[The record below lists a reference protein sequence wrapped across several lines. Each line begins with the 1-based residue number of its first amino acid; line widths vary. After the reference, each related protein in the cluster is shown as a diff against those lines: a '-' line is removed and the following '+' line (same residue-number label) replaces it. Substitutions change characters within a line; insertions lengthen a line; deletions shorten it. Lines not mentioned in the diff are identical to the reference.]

1 VAAGTHIAGSAPSA
15 IESTKETDVQ
25 KRVIESSQ
33 RSYARLA
40 GLMYLVV
47 LILDIV
53 GLLIAS
59 TIAGSG
65 SFVEVSHRIL
75 ANETLYRVGL
85 SIALAGSVATIVL
98 AVSLYATLK
107 RVDGNLTM
115 MALLFRVAETAI
127 GAVGIVVAFSV
138 LQIQVAANH
147 ASAFGANQ
155 LDALANFSPSGIQV
169 SAIFFCV
176 GSTIFFYV
184 FLKSGY
190 IPRVLSAWGIFAS
203 VVYLV
208 VWFTD
213 LILPNHSGLITILGS
228 LPILIAEVGTALW
241 LLIAG
246 IRPATPSR
254 IQ

>member
-1 VAAGTHIAGSAPSA
+1 MQERMVG
-15 IESTKETDVQ
+15 D
-25 KRVIESSQ
+25 SQ

-47 LILDIV
+47 LVLDIV
-53 GLLIAS
+53 GLVIAS

-85 SIALAGSVATIVL
+85 SIALAGGVATIVL
-98 AVSLYATLK
+98 ALSLYVTLK
-107 RVDGNLTM
+107 RVDGNLAM

-138 LQIQVAANH
+138 LQIQLAANH
-147 ASAFGANQ
+147 ANAFGADQ
-155 LDALANFSPSGIQV
+155 LDALASFSPTGIQV

-176 GSTIFFYV
+176 GSTIFFYL
-184 FLKSGY
+184 FLKSNY
-190 IPRVLSAWGIFAS
+190 IPRMLSAWGIFAS
-203 VVYLV
+203 LVYLA

-213 LILPNHSGLITILGS
+213 LILPNHSGLVTILGS
-228 LPILIAEVGTALW
+228 LPILMAEVGTALW

-254 IQ
+254 SQKWN